1 MKENFKIILSAF
13 EEAGIDMG
21 TVQFNIT
28 EYSLKTRLSFKF
40 KNYKEFLEFLQL
52 NKSHDKEKTADVY
65 NAIVEEGI
73 NPDSFFY
80 VNFFKPKVTEL

>member
-1 MKENFKIILSAF
+1 MKENFKVILNAF
-13 EEAGIDMG
+13 EEAGIEMG

-40 KNYKEFLEFLQL
+40 ENFSEFLEFLQL
-52 NKSHDKEKTADVY
+52 HESNDADKTDDVH
-65 NAIVEEGI
+65 NVIVEQGI
-73 NPDSFFY
+73 NPESFFY